1 MYKRLRNFITLLF
14 PPKSTP
20 AETDWFAWSQERD
33 REMDE
38 RSKDS
43 VYWQK
48 IRGEKE
54 SEYIDRLRA
63 LYATHEYWQKGGAL
77 LFKRKDAL
85 RFVDDLA
92 EKGFVVS
99 GVTCW
104 YTVENMPGAGEDLEH
119 YLSIAENVLFREHPV
134 KESAPEVKKFISE
147 LPERITYVSFD
158 LFIPLVWDW
167 ELFPEKWQAREQN
180 RAKK

>member
-1 MYKRLRNFITLLF
+1 MYRRLLNFIKQLF
-14 PPKSTP
+14 SPKSTP

-38 RSKDS
+38 MLKDS
-43 VYWQK
+43 AYWQK

-92 EKGFVVS
+92 EKGFVVL

-104 YTVENMPGAGEDLEH
+104 YTVENMPGAGEDIE
-119 YLSIAENVLFREHPV
+119 YQFGFGEEILFRDHPV
-134 KESAPEVKKFISE
+134 KESAPEVKKFILE
-147 LPERITYVSFD
+147 LPEHITHVSFD
-158 LFIPLVWDW
+158 LFIPMMWLW
-167 ELFPEKWQAREQN
+167 ELFPEKWQAWEQN
-180 RAKK
+180 QAEK